1 MSASLPTVCRFKRSL
16 HALRRRRVAGNG
28 PCIPLRRRSPGFT
41 LVELL
46 VVIAIIAVL
55 IGLLLPAVQSA
66 REAARRSSCSTNLK
80 QVGLGLQSYH
90 SARGRLPPGGFTD
103 APAIG
108 GSGGGWGSAWTVFLI
123 PYIEMQDLFDR
134 FVFTGGS
141 GWGGGASNNC
151 REASNVPMKHYL
163 CPSTSVGTIA
173 PAPHSGSNISRNHY
187 VGIAGAVAGLI
198 PGHTE
203 TRFFTN
209 GGAAGCC
216 SGGIAGGNGVLYPGG
231 FVNFREISDGL
242 ANTMA
247 VGEQNDW
254 LLTQNGSRVSW
265 GTGLL
270 HGWMIGWHSQG
281 APNGGNA
288 GDARHFQM
296 TTIRY
301 RVNQKMGWPDAPG
314 NCGATGVCENV
325 GSNVPLNS
333 AHPGGVHTLMCD
345 GSVRFVG
352 DSLALDVLARL
363 ATRDDGQILG
373 GQ

>member
-1 MSASLPTVCRFKRSL
+1 MTPWGEA
-16 HALRRRRVAGNG
+16 RRADRGRLVPGHRTARRA
-28 PCIPLRRRSPGFT
+28 FT

-66 REAARRSSCSTNLK
+66 REAARRSACSNNLK
-80 QVGLGLQSYH
+80 QVGMGLQSYN
-90 SARGRLPPGGFTD
+90 SARGRFPPGGFTD
-103 APAIG
+103 AQPIG
-108 GSGGGWGSAWTVFLI
+108 GSGGGWGSAWTVFLT
-123 PYIEMQDLFDR
+123 PYIELQNVFDR

-141 GWGGGASNNC
+141 GWGGAASNNC
-151 REASNVPMKHYL
+151 QVASNLPMPTYL
-163 CPSTSVGTIA
+163 CPSSPVGTIA
-173 PAPHSGSNISRNHY
+173 PSPHSGTNVSRNHY

-209 GGAAGCC
+209 SGAAGCC
-216 SGGIAGGNGVLYPGG
+216 SGGIAAGNGALFPGG
-231 FVNFREISDGL
+231 FVSAQQVTDGL
-242 ANTMA
+242 SNTMA
-247 VGEQNDW
+247 VGEQNDF
-254 LLTQNGSRVSW
+254 LVTQNGTRRDW

-281 APNGGNA
+281 VPNGGNA
-288 GDARHFQM
+288 GDARHFQL

-301 RVNQKMGWPDAPG
+301 PVNQKTGWPDAPG

-333 AHPGGVHTLMCD
+333 AHSGGVNVVMCD
-345 GSVRFVG
+345 GAVRFIG
-352 DSLALDVLARL
+352 DATPLEMLARL
-363 ATRDDGQILG
+363 ATRDDGQTNP